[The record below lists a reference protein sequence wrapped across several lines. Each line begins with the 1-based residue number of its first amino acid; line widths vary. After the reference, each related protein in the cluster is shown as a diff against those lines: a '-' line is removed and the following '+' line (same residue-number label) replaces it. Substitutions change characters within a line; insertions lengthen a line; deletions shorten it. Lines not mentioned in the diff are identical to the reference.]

1 MILNTKVDEIMT
13 REVFSVELEDTIHK
27 ADEIIREEKVKQ
39 LPVLENNKLVGLI
52 TERTLMEYTLRQLYD
67 FDDEYGEI
75 GYNKINDFQDVMAK
89 NVRIIYPE
97 DSMHKALELMSKY
110 KLDCLPVVDWQ
121 NNLVGILTSNDLL
134 LFFRNKLTEK

>member
-1 MILNTKVDEIMT
+1 MILNTKVEEIMT

-27 ADEIIREEKVKQ
+27 ADKIIREEKVKQ
-39 LPVLENNKLVGLI
+39 VPVLENNKLVGLI

-89 NVRIIYPE
+89 NVRIIYL
-97 DSMHKALELMSKY
+97 KIVCT
-110 KLDCLPVVDWQ
+110 KLL
-121 NNLVGILTSNDLL
+121 N
-134 LFFRNKLTEK
+134 